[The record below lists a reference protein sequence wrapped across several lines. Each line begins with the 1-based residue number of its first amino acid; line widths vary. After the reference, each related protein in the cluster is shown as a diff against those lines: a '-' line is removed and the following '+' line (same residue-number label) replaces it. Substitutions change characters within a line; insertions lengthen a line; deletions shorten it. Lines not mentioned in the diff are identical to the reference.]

1 MSRVVHTHTPRKE
14 VRHFRR
20 SNRKKVFVDSVLD
33 FFFMLIGITVI
44 TSVLLL
50 VLGFWKIF

>member
-1 MSRVVHTHTPRKE
+1 MSRVVPTHTPRKE

-44 TSVLLL
+44 TSVLLV